1 MFQHVHRAVDVQVDR
16 APPRVGVDLRDRPD
30 RLAAARAMH
39 DAVQPAG
46 PCGGRFDNARD
57 LVLVGDVGGFI
68 AHRTVATGGLD
79 LLCGAGQ
86 PVGVAA
92 DEHGAAA
99 RSDHRGRDALSDP
112 ASTAS
117 DQHCPIRQRQLHRDL
132 FVRQLEQVLVI
143 RHGSSR
149 RATFGAPSVR
159 QSGTFGGSPT
169 G

>member
-1 MFQHVHRAVDVQVDR
+1 
-16 APPRVGVDLRDRPD
+16 
-30 RLAAARAMH
+30 MH

-46 PCGGRFDNARD
+46 PCGGRVDDAGD
-57 LVLVGDVGGFI
+57 LVFVGDVGGLVE
-68 AHRTVATGGLD
+68 HRAGAPGGLD
-79 LLCGAGQ
+79 FVRRGGQ

-92 DEHGAAA
+92 DEHGVAT
-99 RSDHRGRDALSDP
+99 RSDHRGRDTLSDP
-112 ASTAS
+112 TSTAS
-117 DQHCPIRQRQLHRDL
+117 DQHCPIRQRQLHRDP

-149 RATFGAPSVR
+149 RASFGAPNVR

>member
-1 MFQHVHRAVDVQVDR
+1 
-16 APPRVGVDLRDRPD
+16 
-30 RLAAARAMH
+30 MH
-39 DAVQPAG
+39 DAMQPAG
-46 PCGGRFDNARD
+46 PRGGRLDDASH
-57 LVLVGDVGGFI
+57 LLLVGDVGGFVE
-68 AHRTVATGGLD
+68 HRAGPTAGLD
-79 LLCGAGQ
+79 LVCGAGE

-92 DEHGAAA
+92 DEHGVAA
-99 RSDHRGRDALSDP
+99 RSDHRGRDTLSDP

-117 DQHCPIRQRQLHRDL
+117 DKDCPIRQRQLHRDP

-149 RATFGAPSVR
+149 RASFGAPSVR

>member
-1 MFQHVHRAVDVQVDR
+1 
-16 APPRVGVDLRDRPD
+16 
-30 RLAAARAMH
+30 MH
-39 DAVQPAG
+39 HAIQPASPRG
-46 PCGGRFDNARD
+46 CRVDDPSD
-57 LVLVGDVGGFI
+57 LLLIGDVGGFVE
-68 AHRTVATGGLD
+68 HRTGATGGLD
-79 LLCGAGQ
+79 LVCGAGE

-92 DEHGAAA
+92 DEHRVAAG
-99 RSDHRGRDALSDP
+99 SEHRGRDTLSDP

-117 DQHCPIRQRQLHRDL
+117 NQDCPIRQRQLHRDP

-149 RATFGAPSVR
+149 RASFGAPSVR

>member
-1 MFQHVHRAVDVQVDR
+1 MVPLTFRSTVRRQASESTCVI
-16 APPRVGVDLRDRPD
+16 GPD
-30 RLAAARAMH
+30 RLAAACAMH

-46 PCGGRFDNARD
+46 PRGGRVDGAGD
-57 LVLVGDVGGFI
+57 LVLVGDVGGFV
-68 AHRTVATGGLD
+68 AHRAGATGGLD
-79 LLCGAGQ
+79 LVRRGGE

-92 DEHGAAA
+92 DEHRVAAC
-99 RSDHRGRDALSDP
+99 SDHRGRDTLSDP

-117 DQHCPIRQRQLHRDL
+117 DQERPIRQRQLHRDP

-149 RATFGAPSVR
+149 RASFGAPSVR